1 MNATAPRSFSELK
14 ARTLA
19 WYQAREPR
27 EQQVLLAGAIL
38 APVVIV
44 ALIVLGLHGVVN
56 RLEKR
61 VVRKRADLEYVQS
74 VAPVLRQIPIRSAS
88 SESLNALIDRSTRD
102 AGLAGSIT
110 GVDPAGPSQVRVRLE
125 NASFDTLV
133 GWLVGLQQAQGVA
146 ISSASIDRAPAAGR
160 VNATLTLARP

>member
-1 MNATAPRSFSELK
+1 MNATASGSFAELK
-14 ARTLA
+14 TRTLA

-27 EQQVLLAGAIL
+27 EQQLLLAGAVIV
-38 APVVIV
+38 PVLIV

-74 VAPVLRQIPIRSAS
+74 VAPILRGMPVRGAS

-110 GVDPAGPSQVRVRLE
+110 GIDPAGPSQVRVRLE
-125 NASFDTLV
+125 NASFDTVV
-133 GWLVGLQQAQGVA
+133 GWLVELQQAQGVA
-146 ISSASIDRAPAAGR
+146 ISSATIDRAQAPGR

>member
-1 MNATAPRSFSELK
+1 MNAAATRSFADFK
-14 ARTLA
+14 ARVLA

-27 EQQVLLAGAIL
+27 EQRVLLAGAAL
-38 APVVIV
+38 VPLLVV

-74 VAPVLRQIPIRSAS
+74 VAPILRQIPVHAAS
-88 SESLNALIDRSTRD
+88 SESLNALIDRSSRD

-125 NASFDTLV
+125 NAPFDTVV
-133 GWLVGLQQAQGVA
+133 GWLVGLQQSQGVA
-146 ISSASIDRAPAAGR
+146 ISSAAIDRAQAPGR